1 MVVLLTF
8 SNKNL
13 LQNKAIVLAFLI
25 SFLIVAFIND
35 EWR

>member
-8 SNKNL
+8 INKNL
-13 LQNKAIVLAFLI
+13 LQNKAIDLAFLI
-25 SFLIVAFIND
+25 SFLITVFIND